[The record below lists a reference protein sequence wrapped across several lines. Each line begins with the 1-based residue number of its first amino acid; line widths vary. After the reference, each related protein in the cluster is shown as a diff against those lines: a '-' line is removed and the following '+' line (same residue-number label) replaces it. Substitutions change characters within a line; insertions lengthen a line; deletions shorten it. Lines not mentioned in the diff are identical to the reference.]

1 MNKVFSTINVS
12 KRIGYC
18 FGVERAIDIVYKL
31 LDEGKKVATFGR
43 IVHNSFLNE
52 KLLNKGVLVVSSFS
66 ELKNN
71 TVIVIRAHGA
81 KKDFINKI
89 VKKNIEY
96 KDATCPFVKKIH
108 SIVADINENGIILI
122 AGDKTHPEV
131 EGIISYCNCKNF
143 TFKNGEELK
152 LLLSKLNFEEEDLE
166 IFVVAQTTF
175 SLEEWEKCLIIFKK
189 ELKKVKIFNTI
200 CVETKKR
207 QLETVKISSLSD
219 IMLIIGDPSSSN
231 TIKLKKIS
239 QRHCKTY
246 LLESKDQINSIKLKK
261 WQKIGVVAGA
271 STPKEIVKEVLRTMS
286 RVLNDE
292 GSQNEDQI
300 GEEQDFRE
308 MLEESFKDFDLSSK
322 KNISGVVEKITPQEV
337 YVNLGRKQTGV
348 IPISELTSDLS
359 KEAKDVVSVGDKL
372 NLKIIKVNDQ
382 EGTII
387 LSKKRAD
394 YDESWS
400 KMLNAKEENK
410 ILSGTVIEVV
420 KGGIIADSDGTRVFI
435 PGSQATASRDDV
447 LENLLQKEVF
457 FKITEVDRSKRK
469 IVGSIKSVIRDERRK
484 LQEEFWKTA
493 QVGKKYKGKV
503 KTIKEYGA
511 FVDIGNIDGMLH
523 VSELSWNRV
532 GHPSE
537 VLKVND
543 EIEVY
548 IKSLDQ
554 KANKIALGYK
564 KAENNPWEI
573 VKNKYKPGDVV
584 DVEIVGF
591 TDFGAFAKVIDG
603 VDGLIHISQISKSRI
618 NSPQDVLKLGQIVKV
633 VIREIDAQ
641 RRRLSLSINALDEI

>member
-1 MNKVFSTINVS
+1 LNKVFSTINVS